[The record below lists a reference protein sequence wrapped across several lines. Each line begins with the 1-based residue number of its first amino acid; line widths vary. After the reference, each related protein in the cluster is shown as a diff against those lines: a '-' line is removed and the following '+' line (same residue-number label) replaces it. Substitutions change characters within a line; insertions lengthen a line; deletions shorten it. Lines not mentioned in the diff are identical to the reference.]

1 MTSANGVS
9 PSFQTDWLTTN
20 FRLSCWYMRAQRL
33 PSTIVPNIWLPYL

>member
-20 FRLSCWYMRAQRL
+20 FRLSCWYIRAQRFA
-33 PSTIVPNIWLPYL
+33 STIVPNDGLPYL